1 MRPHIKIAVPN
12 SQDQSVT
19 DLILKELREQHPL
32 YEILTVPTND
42 GTCRWQEGIRHP
54 EHIAMVEDP
63 VKDDFNEAPI
73 DPLAQEVNALI
84 QQILESAQARV

>member
-1 MRPHIKIAVPN
+1 
-12 SQDQSVT
+12 
-19 DLILKELREQHPL
+19 
-32 YEILTVPTND
+32 
-42 GTCRWQEGIRHP
+42 
-54 EHIAMVEDP
+54 MVEDP